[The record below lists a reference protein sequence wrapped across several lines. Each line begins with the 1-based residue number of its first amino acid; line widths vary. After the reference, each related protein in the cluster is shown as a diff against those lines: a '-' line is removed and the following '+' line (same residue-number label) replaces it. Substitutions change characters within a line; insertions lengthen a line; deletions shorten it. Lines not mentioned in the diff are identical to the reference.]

1 MMSKDSQLIE
11 KLEEAEKFIKSIKHG
26 LERKARDQTQ
36 LEVINLDAQALVD
49 VSQEIEMITVSLSTN
64 KVIS

>member
-1 MMSKDSQLIE
+1 MMSKDSKIIE

-36 LEVINLDAQALVD
+36 LEVINSDAQALVD
-49 VSQEIEMITVSLSTN
+49 ISQEIEMITQYLE
-64 KVIS
+64 

>member
-1 MMSKDSQLIE
+1 MSKDSQLIE

>member
-1 MMSKDSQLIE
+1 MMSKDSKLIE

-36 LEVINLDAQALVD
+36 LEVINSDAQALVD
-49 VSQEIEMITVSLSTN
+49 VSSEIEMITQYLE
-64 KVIS
+64 